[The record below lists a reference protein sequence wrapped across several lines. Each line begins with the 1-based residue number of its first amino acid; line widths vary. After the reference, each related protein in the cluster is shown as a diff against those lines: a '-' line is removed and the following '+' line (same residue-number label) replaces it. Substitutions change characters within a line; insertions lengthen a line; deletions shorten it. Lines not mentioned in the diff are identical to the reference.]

1 MSCFFMKKS
10 FYLVVFLLSF
20 LSGVIVFKFFYPD
33 FLSIIFIFLLFLA
46 LFFLFPGWK
55 IYLVLSFIGFSLA
68 FFRLNPGFSDKNQ
81 RHINFYNGKEV
92 EIIGLVC
99 EEPERKID
107 RQKIV
112 LCTEKILFANSQEMV
127 VGRVL
132 VNLPLYPEFFYGD
145 ELQLSGKLK
154 SPKTF
159 TYINEFN
166 QKIEFAYD
174 KYLSRYKI
182 FSLLSY
188 PKKIKV
194 LQKGK
199 GNLIRGG
206 LFSLKR
212 KLIEKINISLPEPQ
226 AGFLA
231 GLLWGTKSSIDPEL
245 LQSFN
250 STGTTHIIALS
261 GFNITIIGVL
271 MFLLAPWL
279 FIKRQTAYWLVL
291 ITIILFV
298 LFTGGQAS
306 VVRAA
311 IMGVLALTA
320 YYLGRPKAIF
330 ILLILAAALMVF
342 VNPLVIFYDVG
353 FQLSFLATVGL
364 LYLAPKLEIYFLW
377 LPNKLSMR
385 ESTVATLSAIL
396 STLPLIAYDFKRVS
410 LVAFFANILILP
422 AIPIA
427 MAVGF
432 LFIIASFINFFIG
445 KVLSVLVWFILA
457 YIIFIVKIMARIPK
471 AQMLIDISGITVI
484 FLYFGLLLF
493 VIYLYRF
500 ELRKLIWRRN
510 KKFLNKE
517 VNDKK

>member
-1 MSCFFMKKS
+1 MKKS
-10 FYLVVFLLSF
+10 VYLVVFLLSF
-20 LSGVIVFKFFYPD
+20 LSGIIVFKFFYPE
-33 FLSIIFIFLLFLA
+33 FLLIIFIFLFFLA
-46 LFFLFPGWK
+46 VFLIFPSWK
-55 IYLVLSFIGFSLA
+55 IYLLLSFIGFSLA
-68 FFRLNPGFSDKNQ
+68 FFRLNPGFSDKDQ
-81 RHINFYNGKEV
+81 RHIDFYNGKEV

-112 LCTEKILFANSQEMV
+112 LCTEKILFANSQQVV

-132 VNLPLYPEFFYGD
+132 INLPLYPEFFYGD
-145 ELQLSGKLK
+145 ELELNGKLK
-154 SPKTF
+154 SPQTF
-159 TYINEFN
+159 TYVNEFN

-182 FSLLSY
+182 FSLLRY
-188 PKKIKV
+188 PRRIKV

-199 GNLIRGG
+199 GNFIRGS
-206 LFSLKR
+206 LFTLKR
-212 KLIEKINISLPEPQ
+212 KLIEKINIFLPEPQ

-231 GLLWGTKSSIDPEL
+231 GLLWGAKSAIDPEL

-250 STGTTHIIALS
+250 KTGTTHIIALS

-291 ITIILFV
+291 VTIILFV

-311 IMGVLALTA
+311 IMGGLALTA
-320 YYLGRPKAIF
+320 YYLGRPKAMF

-377 LPNKLSMR
+377 LPNKLSIR
-385 ESTVATLSAIL
+385 ESAVATLSAIL
-396 STLPLIAYDFKRVS
+396 ATLPLIAYEFKRIS

-432 LFIIASFINFFIG
+432 LFIIAAFINFSVGRI
-445 KVLSVLVWFILA
+445 LSILVWLILA
-457 YIIFIVKIMARIPK
+457 YIIFIVKIMAQIPN
-471 AQMLIDISGITVI
+471 AQILINISGITVVL
-484 FLYFGLLLF
+484 LYFGLLLF
-493 VIYLYRF
+493 AVYLYRF
-500 ELRKLIWRRN
+500 ELKKLIWKRN
-510 KKFLNKE
+510 KKF
-517 VNDKK
+517 